1 MTPRSLIRS
10 RRSRNSPATGQH
22 GIVLL
27 EALCGLLI
35 FSVGILGLI
44 GLQAASVRQAAAAE
58 YRSVAALQANELIS
72 NMWVSDRTAAT
83 LQAQYASPDGPG
95 YAAWALK
102 WKDALPG
109 AGGKAPE
116 VTFTT
121 IAGGGASPT
130 SSSQVS
136 IVIYWRA
143 PSEPADKTHNYTVL
157 AQLK

>member
-1 MTPRSLIRS
+1 MMLKTRIRS
-10 RRSRNSPATGQH
+10 RRPRGKAAGQH

-35 FSVGILGLI
+35 FAVGILGLI
-44 GLQAASVRQAAAAE
+44 GLQAASVKQAAAAE

-72 NMWVSDRTAAT
+72 DMWVSDRTAAS
-83 LQAQYASPDGPG
+83 LQAKFASPDGP
-95 YAAWALK
+95 AFKAWQEK
-102 WKDALPG
+102 WEAALPG
-109 AGGKAPE
+109 STHKPE

-121 IAGGGASPT
+121 IAGGGPTPT

-136 IVIYWRA
+136 ITIYWKA
-143 PSEPADKTHNYTVL
+143 PSETIEHKYDVV